1 MPHSILRIQ
10 ALIAQ
15 ESDPSSPFWIG
26 QLEQGSYLPEN
37 LKLYQ
42 PGQIV
47 PQETG
52 LKEVVTAGDIKGV
65 LTDQAVDGSKDVL
78 GIQNGTYGL
87 TIDSVE
93 DVRLGL
99 KAGTGAGTPGSITTV
114 GVEMKQKV
122 GVHWYETFP
131 RNNNQEQI
139 LKIVRS

>member
-1 MPHSILRIQ
+1 MPLSILRIQ

-42 PGQIV
+42 PGQLV
-47 PQETG
+47 PQGTG

-65 LTDQAVDGSKDVL
+65 LTDQDVDGSKDVL
-78 GIQNGTYGL
+78 GIQNGTSGL
-87 TIDSVE
+87 KIDLGE
-93 DVRLGL
+93 DVGLGL
-99 KAGTGAGTPGSITTV
+99 EGARAGTPGSINTV

-122 GVHWYETFP
+122 GVHWFEIFP
-131 RNNNQEQI
+131 RNTNQEQI